1 MKAGQLRTRILL
13 SLGLGIL
20 VVGGLLLYG
29 DVSKVGD
36 SLRDFRW
43 EYLPLILVL
52 TLFNYLLRFVKWSY
66 YLRLTGIRGVPLSD
80 SALIFL
86 AGLGMSITP
95 AKVGEWIKSY
105 FLKVRHDVDP
115 GKSAPIIIAER
126 VSDGVA
132 MLLLAGIGLLFV
144 DQGWVLLAVLAAAT
158 LLAVAAFRNKA
169 VANTIVLLAGRV
181 PVLRRHAPF
190 MVSFFNSS
198 QILFSPGPLALAAS
212 IGFVSW
218 FGEAVAL
225 YYVFLGL
232 GAESGWEL
240 LIESVFILSISTM
253 VGAVLLLPGGLGAA
267 ETSIAGLGQELVG
280 LSREAAATSALLI
293 RLCTLWFG
301 VTLGFIAIAILA
313 RRKDWW
319 EREPQTTEEPA

>member
-1 MKAGQLRTRILL
+1 VKTSQLRNRILL
-13 SLGLGIL
+13 SVGLGLL
-20 VVGGLLLYG
+20 VVAGLFLYG

-36 SLRDFRW
+36 SLRYFHW
-43 EYLPLILVL
+43 EYLPLILAL
-52 TLFNYLLRFVKWSY
+52 TLFNYVLRFVKWTY
-66 YLRLTGIRGVPLSD
+66 YLKLSEIKGVPFTD
-80 SALIFL
+80 SLLIFL
-86 AGLGMSITP
+86 SGLGMSITP

-115 GKSAPIIIAER
+115 GKSAPIVIAER

-144 DQGWVLLAVLAAAT
+144 DQGWVLLLILAVL
-158 LLAVAAFRNKA
+158 LLLTVAAFRNKTL
-169 VANTIVLLAGRV
+169 ANAL
-181 PVLRRHAPF
+181 
-190 MVSFFNSS
+190 VSFANRLPLLKRHTGFLTTFFTSS
-198 QILFSPGPLALAAS
+198 QILFSPGPVAFAAG
-212 IGFVSW
+212 IGLVSW

-232 GAESGWEL
+232 GAEPGLEL
-240 LIESVFILSISTM
+240 LTESIFILSISTM

-280 LSREAAATSALLI
+280 LAREAAATGALLI
-293 RLCTLWFG
+293 RICTLWFG
-301 VTLGFIAIAILA
+301 VGLGFIAIAMLA

-319 EREPQTTEEPA
+319 AQDPEGEEAL